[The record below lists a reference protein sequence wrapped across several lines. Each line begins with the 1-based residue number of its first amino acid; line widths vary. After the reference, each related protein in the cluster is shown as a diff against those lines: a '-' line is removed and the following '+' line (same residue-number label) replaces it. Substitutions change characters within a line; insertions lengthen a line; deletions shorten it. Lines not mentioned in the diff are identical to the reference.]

1 MGLFDKEKM
10 AKEITSQG
18 SEYNTLAHGTK
29 VTGEVYAENN
39 FRIDGQLEGSIVC
52 KGKVIIGCKGLVEG
66 SLTCQTAEIIGEFK
80 GKIFVDETLSLKS
93 TAKVEGEIKT
103 KVLTIEPNAIFIG
116 SCDMTGGE
124 KVNSASKKSPQPPVV
139 NK

>member
-1 MGLFDKEKM
+1 MGLFDKENM
-10 AKEITSQG
+10 AKEVTSQG
-18 SEYNTLAHGTK
+18 SEYNTLANGTK
-29 VTGEVYAENN
+29 VSGEVYAENN
-39 FRIDGQLEGSIVC
+39 FRIDGRLEGTVVC
-52 KGKVIIGCKGLVEG
+52 KGKVIIGSKGVVEG
-66 SLTCQTAEIIGEFK
+66 SLTCVTAEIIGEFK

-116 SCDMTGGE
+116 SCDMAGG
-124 KVNSASKKSPQPPVV
+124 SKGTNNAKTPSQSSS